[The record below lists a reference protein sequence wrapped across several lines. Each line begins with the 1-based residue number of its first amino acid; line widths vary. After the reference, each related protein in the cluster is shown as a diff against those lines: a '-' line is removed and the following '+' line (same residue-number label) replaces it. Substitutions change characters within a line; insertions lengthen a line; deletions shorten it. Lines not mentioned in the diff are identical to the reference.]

1 MRINKYVEKNKELK
15 EKLDDAGITL
25 PSREADIWDW
35 AKSITPVQEKLVIAL
50 AIEYEM
56 YVINPVIGNSAKED
70 FMYD

>member
-35 AKSITPVQEKLVIAL
+35 AKSITPV
-50 AIEYEM
+50 
-56 YVINPVIGNSAKED
+56 
-70 FMYD
+70 